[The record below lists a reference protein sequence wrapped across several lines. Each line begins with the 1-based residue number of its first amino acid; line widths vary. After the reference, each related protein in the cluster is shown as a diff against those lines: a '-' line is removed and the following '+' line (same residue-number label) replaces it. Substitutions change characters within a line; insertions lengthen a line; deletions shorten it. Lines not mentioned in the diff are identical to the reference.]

1 MAANKKRKGL
11 GSLGI
16 DILLSSPAKVAS
28 KAEEPL
34 QATSAS
40 MADQLSIAIDLVD
53 RSPFQPRQT
62 ITDEGLQELAD
73 SIRSQGLI
81 QPIVVRKTAD
91 RYELIAGERRWRAA
105 QIAGLQD
112 IPAVIKQADDQAAA
126 AMALI
131 ENLQRENLN
140 PVEEAVAIANLIA
153 QFNWTHQEVAEVLGK
168 ARATVSNSLRLLEL
182 ADNARQMVNDRLLSM
197 GHARALLSLPLE
209 QQNTIAKEIAA
220 KQLSVRQT
228 EQLVKKLL
236 AQSGKK
242 TKPSTLEKD
251 PNIQALE
258 NRLADRLGAAV
269 GIRSNEKTGKGKIE
283 IPFNSLDE
291 LDGILNKLNNG

>member
-62 ITDEGLQELAD
+62 MTDEGLQELAD

-91 RYELIAGERRWRAA
+91 RYELIACERRWRAA

>member
-62 ITDEGLQELAD
+62 MTDEGLQELAD

-182 ADNARQMVNDRLLSM
+182 ADNARQMVNGRLLSM

>member
-16 DILLSSPAKVAS
+16 DILLSSPAKVVS
-28 KAEEPL
+28 KSEEPL
-34 QATSAS
+34 QSTPAS

-62 ITDEGLQELAD
+62 MTDEGLQELAN

-81 QPIVVRKTAD
+81 QPIVVRKIAD
-91 RYELIAGERRWRAA
+91 RYELIAGERRWRAT

-140 PVEEAVAIANLIA
+140 PVEEAVAIANLIT

-182 ADNARQMVNDRLLSM
+182 ADSARQLVNDRLLSM

-209 QQNTIAKEIAA
+209 QQNTIAKEIVA

-228 EQLVKKLL
+228 EQVVKKLL
-236 AQSGKK
+236 AQGGKK
-242 TKPSTLEKD
+242 TKPSALEKD

>member
-16 DILLSSPAKVAS
+16 DILLSSPAKVVS
-28 KAEEPL
+28 KSEEPL
-34 QATSAS
+34 QSTPAS

-62 ITDEGLQELAD
+62 MTDEGLQELAN

-81 QPIVVRKTAD
+81 QPIVVRKIAD

-140 PVEEAVAIANLIA
+140 PVEEAVAIANLIT

-182 ADNARQMVNDRLLSM
+182 ADSTRQLVNDRLLSM

-209 QQNTIAKEIAA
+209 QQNTIAKEIVA

-228 EQLVKKLL
+228 EQVVKKLL
-236 AQSGKK
+236 AQGGKK
-242 TKPSTLEKD
+242 TKPSALEKD

>member
-16 DILLSSPAKVAS
+16 DILLSSPAKVVS
-28 KAEEPL
+28 KSEEPL
-34 QATSAS
+34 QSTPAS

-62 ITDEGLQELAD
+62 MTDEGLQELAN

-81 QPIVVRKTAD
+81 QPIVVRKIAD

-182 ADNARQMVNDRLLSM
+182 ADSARQLVNDRLLSM

-209 QQNTIAKEIAA
+209 QQNTIAKEIVA

-228 EQLVKKLL
+228 EQVVKKLL
-236 AQSGKK
+236 VQGGKK
-242 TKPSTLEKD
+242 TKPSALEKD

-283 IPFNSLDE
+283 TQ
-291 LDGILNKLNNG
+291 

>member
-1 MAANKKRKGL
+1 M
-11 GSLGI
+11 
-16 DILLSSPAKVAS
+16 
-28 KAEEPL
+28 
-34 QATSAS
+34 
-40 MADQLSIAIDLVD
+40 
-53 RSPFQPRQT
+53 
-62 ITDEGLQELAD
+62 AD

-81 QPIVVRKTAD
+81 QPIVVRKIAD

-131 ENLQRENLN
+131 ENLQREDLN

-182 ADNARQMVNDRLLSM
+182 ADSARQLVNDRLLSM

-209 QQNTIAKEIAA
+209 QQNTIAKEIVA

-242 TKPSTLEKD
+242 ATSSSLEKD

-283 IPFNSLDE
+283 IAFNSLDE
-291 LDGILNKLNNG
+291 LDGILNKLNDD

>member
-28 KAEEPL
+28 KSEESP
-34 QATSAS
+34 QSTPAS
-40 MADQLSIAIDLVD
+40 MVDQLSIAIDLVD

-62 ITDEGLQELAD
+62 MTDEGLQELAD

-81 QPIVVRKTAD
+81 QPIVVRKIAD

-182 ADNARQMVNDRLLSM
+182 ADSARQLVNDRLLSM

-209 QQNTIAKEIAA
+209 QQNTIAKEIVA

-228 EQLVKKLL
+228 EQVVKKLL
-236 AQSGKK
+236 AQGGKK
-242 TKPSTLEKD
+242 TKPSALEKD

>member
-62 ITDEGLQELAD
+62 MTDEGLQELAD

-182 ADNARQMVNDRLLSM
+182 ADNAQQMVNDRLLSM

>member
-28 KAEEPL
+28 KVEEPL
-34 QATSAS
+34 QATSVS

-62 ITDEGLQELAD
+62 MTDEGLQELAD

-182 ADNARQMVNDRLLSM
+182 ADNSQQMVNDRLLSM